1 MIRRKSLVLIIMLL
15 VAYGGR
21 TYLGAPTPVPNAR
34 PLAAFPSELNGWVG
48 RDSVLP
54 ADIVQQTGADDYLNR
69 YYSLPDERVA
79 SLYVSYYRS
88 QRQGGAVHSPMNCLP
103 GAGWQPLKV
112 ERLALADD
120 ASHASRTINK
130 VVVAKGL
137 DQQLVLYWYQSLNRV
152 TASEYLSK
160 AYLVGDAFRSGRTD
174 IAMVRI
180 VTPIDIRDPQGESA
194 AFSAAWPFARA
205 ILPAIQ
211 HQLFGSL

>member
-1 MIRRKSLVLIIMLL
+1 MMRRRLVILIIMLL
-15 VAYGGR
+15 VGHVGR
-21 TYLGAPTPVPNAR
+21 TYLAAPTPVPNAR
-34 PLAAFPSELNGWVG
+34 PLAAFPLALNGWAG
-48 RDSVLP
+48 TDSALP

-69 YYSLPDERVA
+69 YYLLPDDRIA

-112 ERLALADD
+112 ERFALPGDV
-120 ASHASRTINK
+120 SESRLINK

-137 DQQLVLYWYQSLNRV
+137 EQQLVLYWYQSLNRV
-152 TASEYLSK
+152 TASEYWSK

-180 VTPIDIRDPQGESA
+180 VIPIDIRDPQGESA
-194 AFSAAWPFARA
+194 AFAEALPFARA
-205 ILPAIQ
+205 VLPAIQ
-211 HQLFGSL
+211 HQLFGTL